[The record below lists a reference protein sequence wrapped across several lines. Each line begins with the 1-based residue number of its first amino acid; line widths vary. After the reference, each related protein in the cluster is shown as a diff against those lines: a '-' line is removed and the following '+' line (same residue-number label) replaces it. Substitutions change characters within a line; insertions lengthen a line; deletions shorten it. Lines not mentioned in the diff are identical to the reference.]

1 MYCIKCGVKLSD
13 NQKVCPLC
21 ETVVFHPEIM
31 PSNDDPLYPIQQH
44 LATQVQSQAALVVI
58 TTLFLL
64 PLLIT
69 ALCDLQ
75 LNSAIT
81 WSDYVIGAL
90 LVSYVC
96 LVLHYWFRQPNP
108 VIFVPCGFAAIGL
121 FLLYISIATDGGWF
135 LTFAFPVTGAVG
147 LIVTAVVALLKYVGK
162 GQLYIFGGALA
173 LLGAFMPVMEFL
185 LNLTFGFPQRLL
197 WSGYPLVTLVLLGGM
212 LIFLAIYRP
221 ARETMERKFFL

>member
-1 MYCIKCGVKLSD
+1 MYCITCGVKLSD

-44 LATQVQSQAALVVI
+44 PAAQVQSQAALVVI
-58 TTLFLL
+58 TPLFLL

-75 LNSAIT
+75 LNDAIT
-81 WSDYVIGAL
+81 WSGYVIGAL

-96 LVLHYWFRQPNP
+96 LVLPYWFRQPNP

>member
-31 PSNDDPLYPIQQH
+31 PTGDDPLDPVQRH
-44 LATQVQSQAALVVI
+44 PAPQVKSHAALVVI

-75 LNSAIT
+75 LNGTIT
-81 WSDYVIGAL
+81 WSGYVIGAL

-96 LVLHYWFRQPNP
+96 LVLPYWFRQPNP

-173 LLGAFMPVMEFL
+173 LLGAFMPVMELL

>member
-13 NQKVCPLC
+13 NQKICPLC

-44 LATQVQSQAALVVI
+44 PAAQVQSQAALVVI

-64 PLLIT
+64 PLFIT

-75 LNSAIT
+75 LNDAIT
-81 WSDYVIGAL
+81 WSGYVIGAL

-96 LVLHYWFRQPNP
+96 LVLPYWFRQPNP

-197 WSGYPLVTLVLLGGM
+197 WSGYPLVALVLLGGM

>member
-13 NQKVCPLC
+13 NQKNCPLC
-21 ETVVFHPEIM
+21 GTVVFHPEVM
-31 PSNDDPLYPIQQH
+31 PSGDPLYPAEQH
-44 LATQVQSQAALVVI
+44 PAPQVRSQAALVVI

-64 PLLIT
+64 PLIIT
-69 ALCDLQ
+69 ALCDYQ
-75 LNSAIT
+75 LNGQIT
-81 WSDYVIGAL
+81 WSGYVIGAL

-96 LVLHYWFRQPNP
+96 LVLPYWFRQPNP

>member
-21 ETVVFHPEIM
+21 ETVVFHPEIK
-31 PSNDDPLYPIQQH
+31 PRNDDPLYPPQQH
-44 LATQVQSQAALVVI
+44 PAPQVQSQAALVVI

-75 LNSAIT
+75 LHNTIT
-81 WSDYVIGAL
+81 WSGYVVGAL
-90 LVSYVC
+90 LASYVC
-96 LVLHYWFRQPNP
+96 IVLPFWFRQPNP
-108 VIFVPCGFAAIGL
+108 VVFVPCGFAAIGL
-121 FLLYISIATDGGWF
+121 FLLYISIATGGGWF

-162 GQLYIFGGALA
+162 GQLYIFGGALIT
-173 LLGAFMPVMEFL
+173 LGAFMPVMELL
-185 LNLTFGFPQRLL
+185 LNMTFGFTRGLV
-197 WSGYPLVTLVLLGGM
+197 WSGYPLVALVLLGGM
-212 LIFLAIYRP
+212 LIFLAICRP

>member
-21 ETVVFHPEIM
+21 ETVVFHPEIK
-31 PSNDDPLYPIQQH
+31 PSNDDPLYPPQQH
-44 LATQVQSQAALVVI
+44 PAPQVQSQAALVVI

-75 LNSAIT
+75 LHNAIT
-81 WSDYVIGAL
+81 WSGYVVGAL

-96 LVLHYWFRQPNP
+96 IVLPFWFRQPNP
-108 VIFVPCGFAAIGL
+108 VVFVPCGFAAIGL
-121 FLLYISIATDGGWF
+121 FLLYISIATGGGWF
-135 LTFAFPVTGAVG
+135 LSFAFPVTGAVG

-162 GQLYIFGGALA
+162 GQLYIFGGALIT
-173 LLGAFMPVMEFL
+173 LGAFMPVMELL
-185 LNLTFGFPQRLL
+185 LNMTFGFTRGLV
-197 WSGYPLVTLVLLGGM
+197 WSGYPLVALVLLGGM

>member
-31 PSNDDPLYPIQQH
+31 PTGDDPLYPVQRH
-44 LATQVQSQAALVVI
+44 PAPQVKSHAALVVI

-75 LNSAIT
+75 LNGTIT
-81 WSDYVIGAL
+81 WSGYVIGAL
-90 LVSYVC
+90 TASYVW
-96 LVLHYWFRQPNP
+96 LVLPFWFRQPNP
-108 VIFVPCGFAAIGL
+108 VVFVPCGFAAIGL
-121 FLLYISIATDGGWF
+121 FLLYISIATGGGWF

>member
-21 ETVVFHPEIM
+21 ETVVFHPEIK
-31 PSNDDPLYPIQQH
+31 PSNDDPLYPPQQH
-44 LATQVQSQAALVVI
+44 PAPQVQSQAALVVI

-81 WSDYVIGAL
+81 WSGYVIGAL

-96 LVLHYWFRQPNP
+96 LVLPYWFRQPNP
-108 VIFVPCGFAAIGL
+108 VVFVPCGFAAIEL
-121 FLLYISIATDGGWF
+121 FLLYISIATGGGWF
-135 LTFAFPVTGAVG
+135 LSFAFPVTGAVG